1 MRGAGTEE
9 AEDEDTLEM
18 ELEAEDTERLTTQL
32 GAARMTQV
40 PPHGATAP
48 LALPLSVALAS

>member
-1 MRGAGTEE
+1 
-9 AEDEDTLEM
+9 M